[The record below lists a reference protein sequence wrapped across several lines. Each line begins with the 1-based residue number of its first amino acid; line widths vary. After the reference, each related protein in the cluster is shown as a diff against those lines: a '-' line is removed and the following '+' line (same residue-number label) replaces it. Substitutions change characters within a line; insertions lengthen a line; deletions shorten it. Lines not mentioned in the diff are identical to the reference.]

1 MTNQEIFRQNFRV
14 QCRRLGVSKDE
25 VQGIAPETWTKL
37 EAAAEKMGNQTS
49 RRIAAGLA
57 ATWMFANTH
66 AGVVTTVNDRRCVG
80 IMVGEMIGH
89 YYDNGE
95 LGTWHSPLL
104 RLLNAGYKPDHMLI
118 LLAENAVAL
127 WAENKIKETLQPSIV
142 DKILQQVK
150 G

>member
-25 VQGIAPETWTKL
+25 VQGIAPEVWTKL

-57 ATWMFANTH
+57 ATWMLANTH
-66 AGVVTTVNDRRCVG
+66 AGVVKTVIDRRCVT
-80 IMVGEMIGH
+80 IMVADMIGH
-89 YYDNGE
+89 FYSKGE

-104 RLLNAGYKPDHMLI
+104 RLLNAGYKPDSMLI
-118 LLAENAVAL
+118 VLAEAAVKR
-127 WAENKIKETLQPSIV
+127 WVENKIKETLNPSIV
-142 DKILQQVK
+142 NIILQQVK